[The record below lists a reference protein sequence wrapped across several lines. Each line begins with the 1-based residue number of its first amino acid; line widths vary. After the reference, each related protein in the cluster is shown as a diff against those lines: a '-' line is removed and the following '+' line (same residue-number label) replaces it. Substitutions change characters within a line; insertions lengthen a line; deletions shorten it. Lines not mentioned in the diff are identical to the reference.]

1 MCEVRNVSEK
11 LDRKQLQ
18 KPDEFQATA
27 ARIMD
32 QLVAKRQLL
41 AVLGGAFVVLVL
53 VFWGATTYM
62 SSREASAGAALS
74 EALELDSRGIAGEP
88 GLAPGAETFPNKDDR
103 TKAVQAAL
111 EKVRGDYSSSEAAR
125 TAGAQLGFLKLKS
138 GDSVG
143 AATLLS
149 EYVEKGHKGDP
160 LRAIAIEALGAAYEN
175 QGKLDD
181 AKAAYAKLG
190 EAGAQARADYQ
201 QARILL
207 VQGKPEAKAALEK
220 VAKDYPKDGVAM
232 DAQRRLELAS
242 LPPPP
247 PPGSVQDAPADAP
260 PPEEKP
266 APKGKAAPVKG
277 KKKG

>member
-1 MCEVRNVSEK
+1 MSEK
-11 LDRKQLQ
+11 LDRKALQ

-27 ARIMD
+27 GKIME
-32 QLVAKRQLL
+32 QLVAKRQLV
-41 AVLGGAFVVLVL
+41 AVIGGALVALVL
-53 VFWGATTYM
+53 VFWGVSSYM
-62 SSREASAGAALS
+62 ESREASAGAALS

-88 GLAPGAETFPNKDDR
+88 GAAPGAETFPTKDER
-103 TKAVQAAL
+103 TKAVQGAL
-111 EKVRGDYSSSEAAR
+111 EKVRSQFASSEAAR
-125 TAGAQLGFLKLKS
+125 TAGAQLGFLKLKN
-138 GDSVG
+138 GDAAG
-143 AATLLS
+143 AATLLA
-149 EYVEKGHKGDP
+149 EYIEKGNKSDP
-160 LRAIAIEALGAAYEN
+160 LRSIVLEALGAAYEN
-175 QGKLDD
+175 QGKLDE

-190 EAGAQARADYQ
+190 EAGAQARADFQ

-247 PPGSVQDAPADAP
+247 PPGAAQEAAPAAP
-260 PPEEKP
+260 PAEEKAAP
-266 APKGKAAPVKG
+266 AKGKAAPGKG